1 MMMTSSA
8 GPLVYR
14 AICRNGDRSICRR
27 PGGAPDGT
35 VVVWKKWMRSLA
47 KKLVNEIYVLMTR
60 VSSDTPSSVLFLS
73 AVRAIYG
80 TVD

>member
-1 MMMTSSA
+1 
-8 GPLVYR
+8 
-14 AICRNGDRSICRR
+14 
-27 PGGAPDGT
+27 
-35 VVVWKKWMRSLA
+35 MRSLA